1 MRRRERGQSLLEFA
15 LMLPVLLIILM
26 GLLDLGRLYF
36 VMVTLEDLAGEG
48 ATYAAIHPADL
59 DGIRARAADGSRG
72 MIAVD
77 PSMVSVEYPPTVQ
90 PGSPIT
96 VTVTYSF
103 TVLTP
108 LVNGMVPEGVLR
120 LSGVATEPILSSQ

>member
-1 MRRRERGQSLLEFA
+1 MRERGQSLLEFA
-15 LMLPVLLIILM
+15 LVLPALLILLM

-36 VMVTLEDLAGEG
+36 VMVTLEDMAGEG
-48 ATYAAIHPADL
+48 ATYAAIHPADV
-59 DGIRARAADGSRG
+59 DEIRARAADGSQG
-72 MIAVD
+72 VIGVD

-108 LVNGMVPEGVLR
+108 LVNGMVPGGVLR
-120 LSGVATEPILSSQ
+120 LSGIATEPIISSE